1 MNYTMLGA
9 SVGKFLGNPINAHIN
24 IIPYEK
30 GEAEVIALGGKDCE
44 LVGLF
49 WAVQFSV
56 YYTYDFLFNT
66 TSIGK

>member
-49 WAVQFSV
+49 
-56 YYTYDFLFNT
+56 
-66 TSIGK
+66 